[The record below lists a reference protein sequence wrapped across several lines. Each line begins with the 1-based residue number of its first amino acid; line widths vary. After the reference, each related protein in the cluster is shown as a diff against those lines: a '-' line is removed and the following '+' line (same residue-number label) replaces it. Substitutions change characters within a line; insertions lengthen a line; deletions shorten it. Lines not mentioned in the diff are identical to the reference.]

1 MIDVVA
7 VGEIL
12 IDMIA
17 TSKDVTLFD
26 APSFAPLPGG
36 APANVAVGVKRLG
49 KSSAFIGKVGRDN
62 FGVGLRNL
70 LQTEGV
76 EVRGLLDD
84 PERFTTLAF
93 AVLSA
98 MGEPQFDFFVG
109 AHANLQIGDLDS
121 ALLQEA
127 RIVHGGSVTLVQEPA
142 RSTTLAAWQI
152 GHDGGAI
159 CSYDVNWRPRLWPD
173 AAEGLLIVKQPLRL
187 VDIVKMNAAELTL
200 LTGRE
205 DIRQGLQELE
215 TSAALVVVTQGAK
228 GCLYRFQDA
237 LYEQAAPP
245 ASQVVDTTGAGD
257 ALMAAL
263 LAGLPDHP
271 ARLTKEVVAAV
282 IKRACQAG
290 TYSVAHAGAIPSLPY
305 AHDLSS

>member
-17 TSKDVTLFD
+17 TNKDVTLFE
-26 APSFAPLPGG
+26 AASFVPLPGG

-62 FGVGLRNL
+62 FGMGLRTL

-76 EVRGLLDD
+76 DVRGLLED
-84 PERFTTLAF
+84 PQHFTTLAF

-98 MGEPQFDFFVG
+98 QGEPQFDFFVG
-109 AHANLQIGDLDS
+109 AHANLQIADLDS
-121 ALLQEA
+121 SLLQEA
-127 RIVHGGSVTLVQEPA
+127 RIVHGGSVTLTQQPSRA
-142 RSTTLAAWQI
+142 ATLAAWQI
-152 GHDGGAI
+152 GHDAGAI
-159 CSYDVNWRPRLWPD
+159 CTYDVNWRPRLWPD
-173 AAEGLLIVKQPLRL
+173 VTEGLLIVKQPLRM

-200 LTGRE
+200 LTGQNDVRV
-205 DIRQGLQELE
+205 GLQELD
-215 TSAALVVVTQGAK
+215 TTAALVVVTQGAR
-228 GCLYRFQDA
+228 GCLYRFQGQ
-237 LYEQAAPP
+237 LYEQAAPL
-245 ASQVVDTTGAGD
+245 ANQVVDTTGAGD

-271 ARLTKEVVAAV
+271 TRLDRETVASI

-290 TYSVAHAGAIPSLPY
+290 TYSVARAGAIPSLPY
-305 AHDLSS
+305 ASDVP